1 MISVAKATEHAKE
14 ATGHV
19 AEEVVHGH
27 GAFYEDSTFWVAVS
41 FVLVI
46 AFLYKPISRAFNTAM
61 LVRAKKITTRLEEA
75 RKLREDTQA
84 LLAECQHKIRNSEQ
98 EAEDILLKAKADV
111 EHLKKE
117 AESHLDAVFAKR
129 ERQAIEH
136 IEQAEKQSIQEIQH
150 LAVDIFISATKTVFK
165 EDITARQ
172 SNTIIDSAI
181 KELPEKLAMES
192 FH

>member
-1 MISVAKATEHAKE
+1 MISVAKAAEHAKE
-14 ATGHV
+14 AAGHA
-19 AEEVVHGH
+19 AEKAVHGH
-27 GAFYEDSTFWVAVS
+27 GAFYEDATFWTAVA

-46 AFLYKPISRAFNTAM
+46 VFLYKPLSRAFNTAM
-61 LVRAKKITTRLEEA
+61 LVRAKKITTRLENA
-75 RKLREDTQA
+75 RKLREDTQT

-98 EAEDILLKAKADV
+98 EAEDILLKAKAGA

-117 AESHLDAVFAKR
+117 AESHLETVFAKR
-129 ERQAIEH
+129 ELQALEH

-150 LAVDIFISATKTVFK
+150 LAVDIFISAAKTVFK
-165 EDITARQ
+165 EDMTARQ
-172 SNTIIDSAI
+172 SNTIIDAVI